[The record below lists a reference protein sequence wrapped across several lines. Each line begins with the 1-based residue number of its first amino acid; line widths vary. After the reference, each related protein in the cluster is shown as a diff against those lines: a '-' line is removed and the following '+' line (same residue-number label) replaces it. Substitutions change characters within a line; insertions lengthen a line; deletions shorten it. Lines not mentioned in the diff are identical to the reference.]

1 VVRIL
6 LANLP
11 WVEGAVRAGSRWP
24 AKYPKDLVID
34 YMPFPF
40 YLAYTSALLE
50 NVTDELLVMDC
61 LASRIDH
68 KDFFKKCKSF
78 NPEISIIETASTSF
92 KNDIEIC
99 KKLKDQTDSII
110 VLTGPHATIFYR
122 EILSKYPFID
132 LVVLGEY
139 ELTILELVKS
149 ISSGKDFKKI
159 RGLAFKKG
167 NKIISSVR
175 PLLQNLDE
183 LPFPAWHLFPMDKY
197 NDAFCRKYP
206 NFQLLSSRG
215 CLFKCIFCLYPQTM
229 EFRTFR
235 FNSPERTIKE
245 MKYVIEKYKSQE
257 IYFDDS
263 TFTMNMD
270 RIFKLCNL
278 IINEDIDVDW
288 SCMTHAQVMNKDLI
302 DKMSRA
308 GCTGIKFGIESAN
321 QNMIYRMGKALNLEH
336 AKKVFKL
343 CKEAGMRVHLTFM
356 LGLPGETK
364 KSMKKTIRFAME
376 VDPDS
381 AQFSIATPFPGTE
394 FYRMAKE
401 NGWLIEE
408 DFSLYD
414 GNNRSVISYPN
425 MTNTDLEEMLKQ
437 VRRRWILH
445 VMSKPTEAYRLISIA
460 YRQGGLGRVILNA
473 KKGMSETLKF
483 VSHR

>member
-1 VVRIL
+1 MKVL
-6 LANLP
+6 LTNPP
-11 WVEGAVRAGSRWP
+11 WAEGTVRAGSRWP
-24 AKYPKDLVID
+24 AKYPKDLVVN

-40 YLAYTSALLE
+40 YLAYTAGLLE

-61 LASRIDH
+61 LASRINH
-68 KDFFKKCKSF
+68 KHFFKKCKKF
-78 NPEISIIETASTSF
+78 NPEISVIETASTSF

-99 KKLKDQTDSII
+99 KKLKNQTNSLI
-110 VLTGPHATIFYR
+110 VLTGPHATTFYR
-122 EILSKYPFID
+122 EILLKYPFID
-132 LVVLGEY
+132 LVALGEY

-149 ISSGKDFKKI
+149 ISSAKDFKKI
-159 RGLAFKKG
+159 SGLAFKQ
-167 NKIISSVR
+167 NNQIISSFR

-197 NDAFCRKYP
+197 NESFCRKYP

-245 MKYVIEKYKSQE
+245 MKHVIEKYNPQE

-263 TFTMNMD
+263 TFTMNME
-270 RIFKLCNL
+270 RTSRLCDL
-278 IINEDIDVDW
+278 ITNENIDIDW
-288 SCMTHAQVMNKDLI
+288 SCMTHAQVMKKDLI

-308 GCTGIKFGIESAN
+308 GCTGIKFGVESAN
-321 QNMIYRMGKALNLEH
+321 QDIVYRIGKSLNLEH
-336 AKKVFKL
+336 AKKVFKW
-343 CKEAGMRVHLTFM
+343 CKKSSMRTHITFM

-364 KSMKKTIRFAME
+364 KSMEKTIRFAME

-394 FYRMAKE
+394 FYKMAKE
-401 NGWLIEE
+401 NKWLIEE
-408 DFSLYD
+408 DFSKYD
-414 GNNRSVISYPN
+414 GNNCAVISYPN
-425 MTNTDLEEMLKQ
+425 MTNTELENILEQ
-437 VRRRWILH
+437 ARRRWILH
-445 VMSKPTEAYRLISIA
+445 VISKPKEAYRLISIA
-460 YRQGGLGRVILNA
+460 YRQGGLGRVIANA

-483 VSHR
+483 VSNC